1 MPQLY
6 VETDTD
12 ATSCYFFFQRM
23 AAKIDIIN
31 NFVALANNLPEAL
44 TGPVSEALVGIC
56 EVIYTRSCGNDLM
69 TLVR

>member
-1 MPQLY
+1 
-6 VETDTD
+6 
-12 ATSCYFFFQRM
+12 M

-56 EVIYTRSCGNDLM
+56 EVSILDHVEM
-69 TLVR
+69 I